1 MTDDKIALSRL
12 LEKSC
17 NASFLREMI
26 GFAAEYLMALATEAL
41 CNAALGERSA
51 YQGDMSRAICA
62 PCQHQGK
69 SNAEARTRATHG
81 SGLRLAGPEMGWV
94 DFYQ

>member
-1 MTDDKIALSRL
+1 MTDDKIALSKL

-26 GFAAEYLMALATEAL
+26 GFAAEYLMALAAEAL
-41 CNAALGERSA
+41 CNAALGEPSA

-69 SNAEARTRATHG
+69 SNAEAQTRATHG
-81 SGLRLAGPEMGWV
+81 SAPGWPGNGLGR
-94 DFYQ
+94 FRSYQ